1 MRSLAALFVLLVSMG
16 GTAAADCSPNCIGGG
31 GPATNDCVVT
41 WGGITSTQTTCVDGS
56 ACDQDG
62 VADGVCTFPLEACFG
77 IDAATCGVTAV
88 TSVKVSPAS
97 LAGGAALGA
106 GIQVLTPGQ
115 CTEPGFTVAVK
126 ATPAKLKA
134 GKAKLRVLAVA
145 DGKKDADKI
154 TLICE
159 PAAPSFAAVIQPI
172 LTARCANPTCHDN
185 DSVAQGLNLSEGHAP
200 ASVVNVPSTEGGA
213 LRLVSPGSLKK
224 SFLAKK
230 VTPGAKLKF
239 IEGLT
244 MPQGCPGAPISDGGC
259 PTPAEVYAIL
269 AWIQAGALAN

>member
-1 MRSLAALFVLLVSMG
+1 MRFLAALFALVLSMG
-16 GTAAADCSPNCIGGG
+16 GTAGADCSPSCIGGG

-41 WGGITSTQTTCVDGS
+41 WGGIATTQTSCVDGS

-62 VADGVCTFPLEACFG
+62 LPDGVCTFPLEACFG
-77 IDAATCGVTAV
+77 VDTATCGVTAV

-97 LAGGAALGA
+97 VVGGATLAA
-106 GIQVLTPGQ
+106 GIQALTPGQ
-115 CTEPGFTVAVK
+115 CTTPGFTVAVQ

-134 GKAKLRVLAVA
+134 GKAKLKVLTVA

-154 TLICE
+154 TLTCE
-159 PAAPSFAAVIQPI
+159 PASPSFAAVVQPI
-172 LTARCANPTCHDN
+172 FTARCSNPTCHDN
-185 DSVAQGLNLSEGHAP
+185 DSVAQGLNLTEGKAR
-200 ASVVNVPSTEGGA
+200 AGVVNIDSTVSS

-230 VTPGAKLKF
+230 ITPGAKLKF

-259 PTPAEVYAIL
+259 PTDAEVYAIL